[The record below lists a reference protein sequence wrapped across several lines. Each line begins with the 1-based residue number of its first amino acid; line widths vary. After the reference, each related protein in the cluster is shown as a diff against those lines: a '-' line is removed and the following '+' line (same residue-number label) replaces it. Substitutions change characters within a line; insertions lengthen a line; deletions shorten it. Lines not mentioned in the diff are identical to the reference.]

1 MKKPVIKLSKKT
13 IKRKK
18 TATIKITNKAKN
30 AKVTYKLDKKS
41 KKIVSVSKK
50 GKITGKK
57 KGKASITVTVVQ
69 NGKTYKKK
77 LTIKVK

>member
-1 MKKPVIKLSKKT
+1 M
-13 IKRKK
+13 
-18 TATIKITNKAKN
+18 
-30 AKVTYKLDKKS
+30 
-41 KKIVSVSKK
+41 VSVSKK